1 MALCKSCKPCNFG
14 LFLLRDKHYETDTCQ
29 KKWYS
34 AFGEIIMSAVLELP
48 RTTSL
53 NAVKKAVRF
62 ALEEEVSVTLSNVAW
77 ETYDQFVQET
87 MDKVSNP
94 LFYYEEGQLLIMP
107 KSPEH
112 EFICDY
118 VVLFINLVAIEWSIN
133 CGSLGSSTFQR
144 EDIECGFEP
153 DSCFYFENEPKIRGI
168 ERFDMTIHPAPDL
181 IIEVDITSL
190 STKRE
195 SIFAAF
201 GVPEIWRF
209 DGARMQILKLENGKY
224 EIAGRSLALPLVTA
238 EILSDF
244 IKETETLSR
253 LEWSQ
258 KVIAWARE
266 IKNYTSHGLK

>member
-1 MALCKSCKPCNFG
+1 VKLILVK
-14 LFLLRDKHYETDTCQ
+14 

-34 AFGEIIMSAVLELP
+34 AFGEKNMSAVLELP

-53 NAVKKAVRF
+53 NAIKKAIRF

-77 ETYDQFVQET
+77 ETYNQFVQET
-87 MDKVSNP
+87 TDKLNNP

-133 CGSLGSSTFQR
+133 CGSLGSSTYQR
-144 EDIECGFEP
+144 EDIERGFEP

-201 GVPEIWRF
+201 GVPEVWRF
-209 DGARMQILKLENGKY
+209 DESRIQFLRLDNGRY
-224 EIAGRSLALPLVTA
+224 EVIETSLAMPLLTS
-238 EILSDF
+238 EILTGF
-244 IKETETLSR
+244 LKECKTLSR

-266 IKNYTSHGLK
+266 IKN